1 MQAILVRYT
10 PPTKTRSG
18 RYTARANAGRIT
30 VTAGK
35 IPHDC
40 NEPARFAAEALCKK
54 FGWNDGRGDLI
65 GGTLHTGDMIYTFDH
80 PLNRK
85 EAA

>member
-1 MQAILVRYT
+1 MQAILVTRHS
-10 PPTKTRSG
+10 PTNTRSG
-18 RYTARANAGRIT
+18 RYVARAAAGSIT
-30 VTAGK
+30 ITEGK
-35 IPHDC
+35 IPDHC
-40 NEPARFAAEALCKK
+40 TEACRYVAEALCDK

-65 GGTLHTGDMIYTFDH
+65 GGTLYDGRMIYTFDH